1 MSKDCTDRLHRVGL
15 CLVKAVQY
23 IWKRIFV
30 VEELEQEFEGLE
42 WLRKC
47 EFTIM
52 NNLDLQNVSKQSTN
66 RGWCTYPI
74 GVVRRSLIHEISLRF
89 EICIEVE
96 AEYDQVTTSTQIV
109 ADSYVYYCLQK
120 HATAI

>member
-1 MSKDCTDRLHRVGL
+1 MSKDCADRLCRVGL

-23 IWKRIFV
+23 SWKRIFV

-52 NNLDLQNVSKQSTN
+52 NNLDLQNMSK
-66 RGWCTYPI
+66 
-74 GVVRRSLIHEISLRF
+74 
-89 EICIEVE
+89 
-96 AEYDQVTTSTQIV
+96 
-109 ADSYVYYCLQK
+109 
-120 HATAI
+120 